1 MLKVKNINSL
11 QVVDRQDGEE
21 FYLKVSPGDIF
32 ISWHTSMESSV
43 ATFIKKRDL
52 NTENL
57 KRVFSDAQKK
67 IKIESNTTEVKLI
80 GDKKSIDL
88 ANAFFKSQ
96 RFSNCKL
103 VEKDGVSEVFYI
115 AHQSKVRVSKFVE
128 ESNQNMSNNVV
139 RSVNTLK
146 NSTEVVQRKY
156 KVLIVDDSKTI
167 RNILTKIFSN
177 DPDLEVCATAEKPS
191 DVEALIQKHK
201 PDVIT
206 LDIHMPEMDGV
217 TLLKKIAPLYHI
229 PTVMI
234 TSISIAEGPL
244 VLEALENGAVDYI
257 QKPEVSYLDRLT
269 PMIVEK
275 VKTAAKAKVQKKS
288 SEKKSQVPVR
298 LHNDFNL
305 DSLILMGSSTGG
317 TEALRD
323 ILTRLPK
330 DVPPILIV
338 QHIPAVFSLA
348 FAKRMN
354 ELCPFEV
361 KEAEDGDEVKKNRV
375 LIAPGGM
382 QMKLEHKSNKT
393 VVRLTDDEPV
403 NRFKPSVDYLFMSAV
418 NQLYTHTIAVILT
431 GMGKDGAKGMYELR
445 QKGVRTIAQNEETC
459 VVFGMPKE
467 AINIGGAEYVEG
479 LHDIAERM
487 VALSHDG
494 REKNLR
500 KSS

>member
-11 QVVDRQDGEE
+11 QVVDRHDGEE
-21 FYLKVSPGDIF
+21 FYLKVSSGDIF
-32 ISWHTSMESSV
+32 ISWHV
-43 ATFIKKRDL
+43 ATDFSCATFLKKRDL
-52 NTENL
+52 NPENL

-67 IKIESNTTEVKLI
+67 MKIDAASTEVKLI
-80 GDKKSIDL
+80 GDKKSIEL
-88 ANAFFKSQ
+88 ACAFFKSQ
-96 RFSNCKL
+96 RFNQCKQ
-103 VEKDGVSEVFYI
+103 VEKEGVSEVFYI
-115 AHQSKVRVSKFVE
+115 ADQNKVRVSKFVE
-128 ESNQNMSNNVV
+128 DLPTTSTSSGV
-139 RSVNTLK
+139 RAVSSIKSSVEPIN
-146 NSTEVVQRKY
+146 RKY

-217 TLLKKIAPLYHI
+217 TLLKKIAPIYHI

-288 SEKKSQVPVR
+288 IEKKSLAPVR
-298 LHNDFNL
+298 LHNEFNL

-382 QMKLEHKSNKT
+382 QMKLEHKNSRT

-418 NQLYTHTIAVILT
+418 NQIYTHTIAVILT

-487 VALSHDG
+487 VALSHDS
-494 REKNLR
+494 REKSLR